1 MMINKSITFSFLL
14 LTIVFCK
21 GRAQTDSL
29 TVREK
34 AVADSIVKIGI
45 RDTLYSEIGIAS
57 FYAKRFEG
65 RKCASGE
72 RFRHDKLTAAHKT
85 LKMGTWVK
93 VINLKNDSVVI
104 VKINDRLPKNSK
116 RCIDLTWRAA
126 KQLNFVSRGLTK
138 VKIEKWH
145 TLEQKSE

>member
-1 MMINKSITFSFLL
+1 MMINKYITYSFLL
-14 LTIVFCK
+14 LAIMFCS
-21 GRAQTDSL
+21 GQAQTDSL
-29 TVREK
+29 PTKEK
-34 AVADSIVKIGI
+34 AVTDSVVKIGI

-65 RKCASGE
+65 RRCASGE
-72 RFRHDKLTAAHKT
+72 RFQHDKLTAAHKT

-93 VINLKNDSVVI
+93 VVNLKNDSVVI

-138 VKIEKWH
+138 VKIEKWNI
-145 TLEQKSE
+145 LEQRSE